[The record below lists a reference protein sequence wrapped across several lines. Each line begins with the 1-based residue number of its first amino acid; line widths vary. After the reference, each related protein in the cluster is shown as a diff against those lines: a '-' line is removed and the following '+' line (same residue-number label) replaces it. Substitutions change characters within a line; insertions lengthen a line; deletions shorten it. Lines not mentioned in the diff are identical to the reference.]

1 MVKNLLL
8 TMILLLILLTGCEEA
23 FQPFVLADQQ
33 KPCTIVLDLGGKAA
47 VSPEELER
55 QLAAAPAGGAAIE
68 LRHYLARI
76 LSLPERAIP
85 IADDDDPRPGRVIL
99 LGRPGSGSAWAAA
112 ARHIDKLWKRL
123 PQDQMAACRFDAWQ
137 EEKHQIVA
145 ITTPAAQGNL
155 LRAVYAFLDYHGVRW
170 LFPGRAGEN
179 IEMRREIRVTQA
191 SYIPAENLPM
201 TGFLPV
207 CNEGTT
213 ADSTWL
219 LWWARQRFTHVPL
232 AWASDPQ
239 QLQTLGLQGVAAALS
254 GLTLPGKSEIC
265 LNDPA
270 QIEHLEHLLVATPR
284 AGLVVLDA
292 GRMAPLCGCER
303 CAALGSLEDRWLELV
318 RRLGMA
324 LAGGKKQGTIH
335 PDARLLAIQE
345 PALPQQ
351 FDSREWPRQE
361 VVLAA
366 RMMPRCFNHA
376 LADPACV
383 EVNSHRLAAL
393 GDWIH
398 AHNFAQLGVVEGY
411 YDPQFA
417 GLPLVLDKIIT
428 TDLRLYHRLGLALFC
443 EAPATARSGI
453 QIYQNYLFSQ
463 AMHHATLNP
472 DSLRRTWG
480 AFAWPGAATMMGEYL
495 AMQEE
500 AFANVS
506 AWRWELP
513 LLVRQLEKRDFAGSL
528 LPLERFN
535 KHFTLYQQYA
545 DGNEGVAWERTFQLI
560 HDARHVMDDMLEHQ
574 LPDQTLDRLLEAEM
588 QLRFAELTVTF
599 YDNVIRTLTLGEDEP
614 EMREEAAIRLRQVV
628 KKMTEF
634 QTAGLP
640 CGPANALQGSGLN
653 GSAQALLARLQ
664 KRYGVPYTRVYQE

>member
-1 MVKNLLL
+1 MAKNLLL
-8 TMILLLILLTGCEEA
+8 TLILPLILMTGCEEA
-23 FQPFVLADQQ
+23 FQPFILADQQ
-33 KPCTIVLDLGGKAA
+33 QPCTIVLDLGGKAA
-47 VSPEELER
+47 AAPEELER
-55 QLAAAPAGGAAIE
+55 QLAAAPAGAAALE

-76 LSLPERAIP
+76 LSLPERAFP
-85 IADDDDPRPGRVIL
+85 IADDDEPRPGRVIL
-99 LGRPGSGSAWAAA
+99 LGRPGRSSAWAAA
-112 ARHIDKLWKRL
+112 ARRIDKLWKRL
-123 PQDQMAACRFDAWQ
+123 PKDQVAACRFDAWQ
-137 EEKHQIVA
+137 EEERQIVA
-145 ITTPAAQGNL
+145 ITTPTPQGNL
-155 LRAVYAFLDYHGVRW
+155 LRAVHAFLDYQGVRW
-170 LFPGRAGEN
+170 LFPGRGGEN
-179 IEMRREIRVTQA
+179 VEMRREIRVTRA
-191 SYIPAENLPM
+191 SHIPAENLPM
-201 TGFLPV
+201 TGLLPV
-207 CNEGTT
+207 CADGAA
-213 ADSTWL
+213 ADSSWL

-232 AWASDPQ
+232 DWAPDPRL
-239 QLQTLGLQGVAAALS
+239 LQNLGLQGVAAPT
-254 GLTLPGKSEIC
+254 GLTLPGKREFC

-270 QIEHLEHLLVATPR
+270 QMQHLEQILFATPQ

-292 GRMAPLCGCER
+292 SRIAPLCGCAH
-303 CAALGSLEDRWLELV
+303 CAALGSEEDRWLDLV
-318 RRLGMA
+318 RRLGVT
-324 LAGGKKQGTIH
+324 LAERKRQGTVH
-335 PDARLLAIQE
+335 PDARLLAIHE

-351 FDSREWPRQE
+351 FDGKEWPRQE

-366 RMMPRCFNHA
+366 RMMPRCLNHA

-383 EVNSHRLAAL
+383 EVNSIRLAAL

-398 AHNFAQLGVVEGY
+398 THSFAQLGVLEGY
-411 YDPQFA
+411 YDPEFA

-443 EAPATARSGI
+443 EAPATTRSGL
-453 QIYQNYLFSQ
+453 QSYQNYLFSQ
-463 AMHHATLNP
+463 AVHHATLNP
-472 DSLRRTWG
+472 DSLRRAWG
-480 AFAWPGAATMMGEYL
+480 AFTWPGAATMMGEYL

-513 LLVRQLEKRDFAGSL
+513 LLVRQLEKRDFTGSL
-528 LPLERFN
+528 LPLERFHN
-535 KHFTLYQQYA
+535 HFTLYQQYS
-545 DGNEGVAWERTFQLI
+545 DNDEGVAWERTFQLI

-588 QLRFAELTVTF
+588 QLRFAELTITF

-640 CGPANALQGSGLN
+640 CGPANALQGSGLD